1 MNIELNRK
9 KLKQLEKEEGHT
21 LFEQTLI
28 RYALKLHERMA
39 LNNAHESELFHKAKS
54 AFETLQK
61 ILTPPQDLCQDDGV
75 NWKEVA
81 IRYKQEAEQWKEEN
95 HKNLIDVNRLLIE
108 KDNHLNEI
116 KRLGAELYKA
126 NCNEMKNRANETDQI

>member
-1 MNIELNRK
+1 MKANFYIRQNQLSKHSRK
-9 KLKQLEKEEGHT
+9 FLP
-21 LFEQTLI
+21 
-28 RYALKLHERMA
+28 
-39 LNNAHESELFHKAKS
+39 
-54 AFETLQK
+54 
-61 ILTPPQDLCQDDGV
+61 PPQDLCQDDGV

-126 NCNEMKNRANETDQI
+126 NLDVIKNRSET

>member
-9 KLKQLEKEEGHT
+9 KLKQLAKEEGHT
-21 LFEQTLI
+21 LFEQALI

-39 LNNAHESELFHKAKS
+39 LNNAHESELLHKAKS

-61 ILTPPQDLCQDDGV
+61 IFTPPQDLCQDDGV

-126 NCNEMKNRANETDQI
+126 NLDVIKNRSET

>member
-1 MNIELNRK
+1 MKANSTTRHFPHSRLSRK
-9 KLKQLEKEEGHT
+9 SLP
-21 LFEQTLI
+21 
-28 RYALKLHERMA
+28 
-39 LNNAHESELFHKAKS
+39 
-54 AFETLQK
+54 
-61 ILTPPQDLCQDDGV
+61 PPQDLCQDDGV

>member
-1 MNIELNRK
+1 MKANFSIRQNQLSKLSRK
-9 KLKQLEKEEGHT
+9 FLP
-21 LFEQTLI
+21 
-28 RYALKLHERMA
+28 
-39 LNNAHESELFHKAKS
+39 
-54 AFETLQK
+54 
-61 ILTPPQDLCQDDGV
+61 PPQDLCQDDGV